1 MGGGSSARWQA
12 IYHEECLVGIGGP
25 GLDPSGR
32 RQSACRWRVV
42 TRLAAAWV
50 GRDRSGRSNAEGPT
64 LRGLSPLVGA
74 AVDGQSR
81 GVDGGATTWI
91 TQPPE
96 RMPS

>member
-1 MGGGSSARWQA
+1 MGGGVEREVAGDSP
-12 IYHEECLVGIGGP
+12 P
-25 GLDPSGR
+25 GLDVIGQAGPTPS
-32 RQSACRWRVV
+32 RV
-42 TRLAAAWV
+42 L
-50 GRDRSGRSNAEGPT
+50 T

-91 TQPPE
+91 TQPPG